1 MVMSLSQ
8 TYSPLSFPHPFP
20 PPVCLRLSLAN
31 CQIFFGIHEFM
42 IWFPALAAVAVI
54 RLNQQLEAAEKANNS
69 ALQPRCESINI
80 PLAKLNIRYESL
92 FQEKMEYCHRV
103 EIFSLNQIGDMTCDN
118 ILSVAPL
125 CLYILWISVGLI
137 IGNVFQRKRRCFL
150 WRMG

>member
-1 MVMSLSQ
+1 
-8 TYSPLSFPHPFP
+8 
-20 PPVCLRLSLAN
+20 
-31 CQIFFGIHEFM
+31 M

-69 ALQPRCESINI
+69 ALQP
-80 PLAKLNIRYESL
+80 RYESL

-125 CLYILWISVGLI
+125 CLKCLSKEEAVFPLADGINLLI
-137 IGNVFQRKRRCFL
+137 ENCKRFGEPHMHVNRTGN
-150 WRMG
+150 